1 VSFRLTKM
9 RRVHDSALRHGIAVG
24 DIEHTLRQPIRVIER
39 DDGSYL
45 YLGAGRNAE
54 LLEVITVLKADG
66 SELAI
71 HAMKLRAKYANL
83 LGDG

>member
-1 VSFRLTKM
+1 M
-9 RRVHDSALRHGIAVG
+9 RRVHESARKHGVSVA
-24 DIEHTLRQPIRVIER
+24 DIEHVIRHPMHVIRRE
-39 DDGSYL
+39 DGGRL

-71 HAMKLRAKYANL
+71 HAMKMRPRYANL
-83 LGDG
+83 LGGE